1 MSYLGSI
8 ILRKVTKF
16 DNRSFDKGKKK
27 FEDKRGKYGKQVF
40 TAEMRRVVGW
50 IVLLLT
56 VCSVSLA
63 KVNPGWAADLG
74 NGAAVFSANCAACH
88 MGGKNVVNAAKT
100 LQKEDLQKY
109 DMYDIEKIKYQV
121 IHGKAAMPAF
131 GGRLTAEQIEDV
143 AAYVLAQADKGW
155 K

>member
-1 MSYLGSI
+1 
-8 ILRKVTKF
+8 
-16 DNRSFDKGKKK
+16 
-27 FEDKRGKYGKQVF
+27 
-40 TAEMRRVVGW
+40 MRRVVSL
-50 IVLLLT
+50 IVLLASI
-56 VCSVSLA
+56 CSISLA
-63 KVNPGWAADLG
+63 NINPAWAANLA

-109 DMYDIEKIKYQV
+109 DMYDIDKIKYQI